1 VSLQTNPPPPGQGS
15 VKETSADTLGAL
27 VNAGPA
33 ETDAVGGTVSARCR
47 YTSSHV
53 MPTAIP
59 SSKFL
64 FFFKKNFAT
73 TSNYSVVR
81 V

>member
-1 VSLQTNPPPPGQGS
+1 MSLQTNPPPPGQGS

-27 VNAGPA
+27 VNADPA

-47 YTSSHV
+47 YASSH
-53 MPTAIP
+53 AHIH
-59 SSKFL
+59 SL
-64 FFFKKNFAT
+64 EQFFPFFSFIFA